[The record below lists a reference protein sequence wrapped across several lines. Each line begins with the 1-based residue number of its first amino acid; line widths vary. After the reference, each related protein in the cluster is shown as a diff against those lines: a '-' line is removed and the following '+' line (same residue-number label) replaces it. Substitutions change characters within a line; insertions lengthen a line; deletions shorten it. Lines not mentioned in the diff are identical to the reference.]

1 MRQHQAR
8 IEVRTP
14 GRGFLEVTA
23 RVAQVVAD
31 AGVETGMCHVFVRHT
46 SCSLCIQENADPSA
60 RHDLERWLERLAPEG
75 DPRYTH
81 TAEGPDD
88 MPSHLRA
95 LVTRTSEAIP
105 VADGRLALGTWQGI
119 YLCEH
124 RARPHRRTLLV
135 HVIGG

>member
-1 MRQHQAR
+1 
-8 IEVRTP
+8 
-14 GRGFLEVTA
+14 
-23 RVAQVVAD
+23 
-31 AGVETGMCHVFVRHT
+31 MCHVFVRHT